1 MKYILNT
8 STNTY
13 HIEGCCHNSFSEK
26 KVFNTENEV
35 IKYGGKNVRLCKLCQ
50 KKYER
55 QEQSRSG
62 II

>member
-35 IKYGGKNVRLCKLCQ
+35 IKYGSNNQ
-50 KKYER
+50 D
-55 QEQSRSG
+55 QEIFKG
-62 II
+62 EYLK

>member
-35 IKYGGKNVRLCKLCQ
+35 IKYG
-50 KKYER
+50 KKYNIIIIDE
-55 QEQSRSG
+55 SRNFV
-62 II
+62 